1 MFALKDLNNLA
12 NNDYESKSTMSTQDL
27 LINKNYTEDDAMDL
41 IDSMCVGYS
50 PEQATKT
57 IDQLVNKIRNH
68 KLEIDSSVPENII
81 GRNVHDYITQSI
93 KLAGESVLSCTK
105 SNLSLE
111 RLLTNVRNSRSVL
124 DVELQELEKTL
135 LLPVQPNETYLKAK
149 YIVEKA
155 DATASLEEEYRV
167 QHLAR
172 IEIEMNESDDE
183 DETDSVKLLKKS
195 KRQIKKE
202 KNKPKVPISK
212 DIKDLDDLWNESP
225 EYQKF
230 QSSLTI
236 LYSKLELN
244 FNREYVNVLNDYQ
257 SKLTTYQNVTKE
269 IREIQEEVR
278 KHTIRDIF
286 INGLQSVMVSIATSV
301 CNAVRRYPGIKTKLE
316 GQVTLSNGER
326 MVDPLGKMSLPG
338 LYAILYRDYS
348 KASLDVF
355 CTMLLQLISEDLGYE
370 ASANNSELGVQKILQ
385 QLRAWEQLDLYEY
398 MSKDKLFTVALLK
411 MYHPK
416 SDVRIRGVTIVIEYV
431 RRIEAGEVSAVIVG
445 DHSDMPIFLHLIDWI
460 ERVHGVSKK
469 FGKGDPITPMKSNS
483 GATERKVQQSS
494 NSNWNQKRSSGY
506 EQAAAATV
514 TTTARSQD
522 VRSQDAKGPYNN
534 VVERNA
540 SLMIT
545 LTDGA
550 GAGHRVPYTAT
561 QSSCAVCYD
570 PVTKAKKNSGNHKP
584 YCYNGMCNKC
594 HLFGHRDSQCCQL
607 LVREQAA
614 QQG

>member
-1 MFALKDLNNLA
+1 MFALKELNNIG
-12 NNDYESKSTMSTQDL
+12 NNDSETKSTISAQDL
-27 LINKNYTEDDAMDL
+27 FINKNYTEDDAMDL
-41 IDSMCVGYS
+41 IDSMCVGYT

-81 GRNVHDYITQSI
+81 GRNIHDYITQSI

-111 RLLTNVRNSRSVL
+111 RVLTNVRNSRSAL
-124 DVELQELEKTL
+124 DVELQDLEKTL
-135 LLPVQPNETYLKAK
+135 SLPVQPNETYLKAK

-155 DATASLEEEYRV
+155 DATSQLEQEYRV
-167 QHLAR
+167 QHIAR
-172 IEIEMNESDDE
+172 IEIEGDLSDDE
-183 DETDSVKLLKKS
+183 ETDSVKLRKS
-195 KRQIKKE
+195 KRQLRKD
-202 KNKPKVPISK
+202 KNKPKLPVNKSTE
-212 DIKDLDDLWNESP
+212 DLEDLWIESP
-225 EYQKF
+225 EYQKY
-230 QSSLTI
+230 QSSLII
-236 LYSKLELN
+236 LYNKLELN
-244 FNREYVNVLNDYQ
+244 FNREYVNVLNEYQ
-257 SKLTTYQNVTKE
+257 AKLTAYQNLTKE

-301 CNAVRRYPGIKTKLE
+301 SNAVRRYPGIKTKLE

-416 SDVRIRGVTIVIEYV
+416 SDVRIRGVTVVIEYV
-431 RRIEAGEVSAVIVG
+431 RRIEAGEVSAVVVG

-469 FGKGDPITPMKSNS
+469 FGKGDPTIPIKTNT
-483 GATERKVQQSS
+483 GVTEKKVQHQSTH
-494 NSNWNQKRSSGY
+494 SNWNQKRSTGY
-506 EQAAAATV
+506 EQAASATV
-514 TTTARSQD
+514 TSGARGQD

-534 VVERNA
+534 VVERSA

-545 LTDGA
+545 LTEGA

-561 QSSCAVCYD
+561 QTSCPVCYD
-570 PVTKAKKNSGNHKP
+570 SVTKAKKTSGNHKP
-584 YCYNGMCNKC
+584 YCYNGMCNRC
-594 HLFGHRDSQCCQL
+594 HLFGHRDIQCCQL
-607 LVREQAA
+607 LTREPAA
-614 QQG
+614 QHA